1 MKLRGI
7 RKKLCKK
14 KGDFNIFY
22 DKMGGYQIFV
32 RENNESGGA
41 RALRYEFV
49 SKPETLLT
57 NLHLILSKF

>member
-41 RALRYEFV
+41 MFLNKIQF
-49 SKPETLLT
+49 
-57 NLHLILSKF
+57 HLPPSAIHYKCSLIW